1 MNMAALTLIILGWPL
16 IAFIGWILTPGI
28 CSPRLRLVV
37 RILLSLP
44 CLLWLWCIVGA
55 LVFGGGF

>member
-1 MNMAALTLIILGWPL
+1 MAALTLIILGWPL
-16 IAFIGWILTPGI
+16 IAFVGWLLTPGI

-37 RILLSLP
+37 RILLALP
-44 CLLWLWCIVGA
+44 CLPWLLFIVCA